1 MYSIAAMLDE
11 FDKGFSLS
19 KLAPRIKI
27 TRQYRMR
34 DAYMYEKLK
43 MSLIPFFQVCLIL
56 KEQTE
61 IYANSNSR

>member
-1 MYSIAAMLDE
+1 MDLLTALSVIYIQAWFSMYSIAAMLDE

-34 DAYMYEKLK
+34 DAY
-43 MSLIPFFQVCLIL
+43 V
-56 KEQTE
+56 
-61 IYANSNSR
+61 